1 MILKKKK
8 KNIQAEI
15 WKIVSFLERQRKVRV
30 EKGKKKL
37 GIIFMIF

>member
-15 WKIVSFLERQRKVRV
+15 WKIVSSLERQKKVRV
-30 EKGKKKL
+30 EKG
-37 GIIFMIF
+37 